1 MTGDRPGYEV
11 FVRQVPRAPGAAR
24 VTPGREKGTLMKTLI
39 TAALAAG
46 LTAATASAEDFPCG
60 NFAIGFDFSALD
72 ALTPILRGEGGEAA
86 VDAALDLPSVQA
98 IVRKQTQIHEDR
110 STSGRLRE
118 ELVAWQAGT
127 EADIEDPVY
136 PFPDD
141 ETLDAMEAALTAL
154 RADPDALMAPACER
168 LSAYVPAGYD
178 TPLQSVFV
186 MGVNSAGFAFGDPV
200 LYIGFHRMHD
210 DLPALELVLV
220 HELYHGAQ
228 GAMRPVPEGLEEA
241 LSETDWRALQYLNY
255 GYLEGSATWVA
266 NPADFEGDGEML
278 AYFQERLER
287 GINERGNLFTLFEA
301 SLYQLAND
309 PTTDPRRHYFAGF
322 TGEERNY
329 NVGYIIARE
338 IEANYGRERLA
349 EVMRES
355 PTAFYRLYAEAEG
368 RSGPALSA
376 SFIAILDRLDAA
388 IAETGIDPVP
398 DP

>member
-1 MTGDRPGYEV
+1 
-11 FVRQVPRAPGAAR
+11 
-24 VTPGREKGTLMKTLI
+24 MKSLL

-46 LTAATASAEDFPCG
+46 LTAASASAEDFPCG
-60 NFAIGFDFSALD
+60 DFTIGFDFTALD
-72 ALTPILRGEGGEAA
+72 ALTPILRGEGGEAD
-86 VDAALDLPSVQA
+86 VEAALELPSVQA
-98 IVRKQTQIHEDR
+98 IVRKQTQVHEDR
-110 STSGRLRE
+110 STTGRLRE
-118 ELVAWQAGT
+118 ELIAWQAGS
-127 EADIEDPVY
+127 EAEIEDPVY

-141 ETLDAMEAALTAL
+141 ETLDAMEASLTPL

-168 LSAYVPAGYD
+168 LAAYVPAGYD

-241 LSETDWRALQYLNY
+241 LSETDWRALEYLNY

-278 AYFQERLER
+278 AYFQDRLER
-287 GINERGNLFTLFEA
+287 GVGERANLFTLFEA

-322 TGEERNY
+322 TGDERNY

-338 IEANYGRERLA
+338 IEAHYGRERLA
-349 EVMRES
+349 GVMRES